1 MGAPRPLTDDVRL
14 SCAGLQEHMTSG
26 SSLGVTVWDLF
37 YVALTLVVFAVLL
50 LILKGIET
58 FER

>member
-1 MGAPRPLTDDVRL
+1 MGHVRTLLPGDSRALTTHVHD
-14 SCAGLQEHMTSG
+14 GT
-26 SSLGVTVWDLF
+26 SLGVPVSDVL

-50 LILKGIET
+50 LILKGVER